1 MAAVDLNNPI
11 DWDEV
16 DDFDGEAR
24 ELACDFFYQVDSDED
39 DSSDDEHP
47 GNMMDVE
54 VTRRGRG
61 TLGLTGLR
69 SSQRWST
76 GESSGAGA
84 GHRLQ
89 FLGESSTAG
98 ASCGR
103 DRDDDEAA
111 RGQDR
116 ATTKRTFYGKIGM
129 FPFVTEKSV
138 ERRSGNRPRGT
149 METKPLNVTRLV
161 SQDYLIQIVLP
172 AIKEKWP
179 LEDRW
184 SPIFIQQDNTKT
196 HVLPNDPE
204 FLEAAA
210 TGGGTLASFV
220 NLLTHQIPIS

>member
-1 MAAVDLNNPI
+1 
-11 DWDEV
+11 
-16 DDFDGEAR
+16 
-24 ELACDFFYQVDSDED
+24 
-39 DSSDDEHP
+39 
-47 GNMMDVE
+47 
-54 VTRRGRG
+54 
-61 TLGLTGLR
+61 
-69 SSQRWST
+69 
-76 GESSGAGA
+76 
-84 GHRLQ
+84 
-89 FLGESSTAG
+89 
-98 ASCGR
+98 
-103 DRDDDEAA
+103 
-111 RGQDR
+111 
-116 ATTKRTFYGKIGM
+116 
-129 FPFVTEKSV
+129 
-138 ERRSGNRPRGT
+138 